1 MRDRGEMFLSGFSVE
16 GALLLSQELILFFSF
31 DTVGLFVYN
40 GDWIA
45 FSSRW
50 LIRSGSAPGRSRDL
64 SPRSGTFGFLF
75 LLLYFGWRE
84 TACEI
89 RGARNREWD
98 IKGYSKI
105 CVYAQSSFQLI
116 FLVSCGS

>member
-45 FSSRW
+45 FPARW
-50 LIRSGSAPGRSRDL
+50 LIRSGSATGRSRDL
-64 SPRSGTFGFLF
+64 SPRSGTFFFFGFLF
-75 LLLYFGWRE
+75 R
-84 TACEI
+84 T
-89 RGARNREWD
+89 
-98 IKGYSKI
+98 S
-105 CVYAQSSFQLI
+105 I
-116 FLVSCGS
+116 FWMA